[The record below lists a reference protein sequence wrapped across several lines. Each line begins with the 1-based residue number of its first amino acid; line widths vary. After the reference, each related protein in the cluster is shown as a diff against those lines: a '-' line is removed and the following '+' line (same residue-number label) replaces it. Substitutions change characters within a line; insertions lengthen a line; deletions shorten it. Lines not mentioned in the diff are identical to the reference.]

1 MLSGFCVSRA
11 YVYNSKEEASD
22 SSLILADETFSINY
36 KDGNYFE
43 TSYLGNKESMV
54 KHLTI
59 TNVSNSA
66 TFVSISLM
74 DINKHN
80 DKMEVKLVDR
90 DGTIVYQDYLGNMDT
105 EILKTKEIGIKETLT
120 YDIVITNLGDD
131 DNYGMSANIMTYKEI
146 RKKEQKTFKEL
157 ILETNEASKMTESDY
172 LNNFTDS
179 GLFVS
184 EDDEG
189 LSYVFRGNVN
199 NNYVS
204 LNNILFRILRIN
216 GDGSIRLITNSNVIT
231 SAFRSKID
239 NKDYGNNVILSKSTA
254 IEKLNSW
261 YSSNLSNIDNYIVT
275 SKFCNENAYYLET
288 IDGKFFNS
296 YQRILND
303 NAPSL
308 KCSGNMEESKIGL
321 INVDE
326 VRYTGSSSNT
336 TFENYYLINKEDS
349 VGFYTLSGSQVVYNY
364 NVVDNFAVTTE
375 GKLVADSKTT
385 SNLGLK
391 PVISLDKNV
400 VMNGNG
406 TLDNPYKLASK

>member
-1 MLSGFCVSRA
+1 MALIIMLSGFCVSRA

-157 ILETNEASKMTESDY
+157 ILEANEASKMTESDY

-199 NNYVS
+199 NNYVATS
-204 LNNILFRILRIN
+204 GNVNRTYVDNNKPKKKTV
-216 GDGSIRLITNSNVIT
+216 SIKIGPEFKIAFLIV
-231 SAFRSKID
+231 
-239 NKDYGNNVILSKSTA
+239 VIL
-254 IEKLNSW
+254 
-261 YSSNLSNIDNYIVT
+261 
-275 SKFCNENAYYLET
+275 
-288 IDGKFFNS
+288 
-296 YQRILND
+296 
-303 NAPSL
+303 
-308 KCSGNMEESKIGL
+308 
-321 INVDE
+321 
-326 VRYTGSSSNT
+326 
-336 TFENYYLINKEDS
+336 
-349 VGFYTLSGSQVVYNY
+349 
-364 NVVDNFAVTTE
+364 
-375 GKLVADSKTT
+375 LVFIF
-385 SNLGLK
+385 LL
-391 PVISLDKNV
+391 PMISDL
-400 VMNGNG
+400 
-406 TLDNPYKLASK
+406 LH